1 MLGGGQLGLGHE
13 YVYLNTKDA
22 KDDEKGT
29 ADEDNV
35 ANGLEGRDQGLDH
48 QLQSWS
54 SADHPVGQT
63 GGEGWKDEER
73 RKKKKRHTASFRS
86 ESKKKK
92 NNVTAELLSKTL
104 RSFQS
109 LFFMLASQKLPI
121 IYFVISRKQ
130 INLTR
135 QLTKEN

>member
-1 MLGGGQLGLGHE
+1 M
-13 YVYLNTKDA
+13 K
-22 KDDEKGT
+22 K
-29 ADEDNV
+29 
-35 ANGLEGRDQGLDH
+35 EGR
-48 QLQSWS
+48 
-54 SADHPVGQT
+54 
-63 GGEGWKDEER
+63 
-73 RKKKKRHTASFRS
+73 KKRHTASFRS